1 MARFQMNNGCPE
13 RRVVIT
19 GMGVVAPNGCDLKTF
34 WHSIVKGISAGAP
47 ITRFDTSSVP
57 TKVGCELKDFDPKD
71 HMDFKKARRFERSIQ
86 YGIAASAMAVKD
98 AEIDITKM
106 NADRVGMIEGTSVSG
121 MEASFK
127 GQTAFLN
134 KGYTSMSPFTLI
146 NAYCG
151 GGSGEMAL
159 ELGIKGHAVSY
170 SSSSASG
177 NDAIGYASNMIRQDE
192 VDVVVA
198 GGTEA
203 PILAPLWG
211 AFCLTKVMTLRNDTP
226 QEAMRPLDKTR
237 DGFLLGE
244 GAGFVVL
251 EELSFALARGA
262 KIYAEVAGHGR
273 SCEAFH
279 SVSPHPEGV
288 GMRRAME
295 KALAKAR
302 MDVSEVDYI
311 NIHGTATSTNDIA
324 EIRAIQSLFGEH
336 ANRVAISSTKPVT
349 GHLMAAAGA
358 IETLV
363 CALTIKNREIP
374 FTLNLKEP
382 DEGCVGDLVSGRSR
396 PYPVKVAMNL
406 NCGFGGK
413 NACLILKEYAD

>member
-1 MARFQMNNGCPE
+1 MARFKINDDSPA

-19 GMGVVAPNGCDLKTF
+19 GMGVVAPNGCDLQTF
-34 WHSIVKGISAGAP
+34 WRSIVKGISAGGL
-47 ITRFDTSSVP
+47 ITRFDTSTVP
-57 TKVGCELKDFDPKD
+57 TKVGCELKDFDPKNY
-71 HMDFKKARRFERSIQ
+71 MDFKKARRFERSIQ
-86 YGIAASAMAVKD
+86 YGIAASAMAAKD
-98 AEIDITKM
+98 AGIDFHKM
-106 NADRVGMIEGTSVSG
+106 DADRVGIIEGTSVSG
-121 MEASFK
+121 MESSFK
-127 GQTAFLN
+127 GQTAYLN

-177 NDAIGYASNMIRQDE
+177 NDAIGYATNMIRQDE

-203 PILAPLWG
+203 PLLAPLWG
-211 AFCLTKVMTLRNDTP
+211 AFCLTKVMTMRNDTP
-226 QEAMRPLDKTR
+226 QEAMRPLDRSR

-244 GAGFVVL
+244 GAGFLVL

-262 KIYAEVAGHGR
+262 KIYAEIASHGR

-279 SVSPHPEGV
+279 SVSPHPDGV

-295 KALAKAR
+295 KALARAR
-302 MDVSEVDYI
+302 MECSEVNYI

-324 EIRAIQSLFGEH
+324 EIRAIQGLFGER
-336 ANRVAISSTKPVT
+336 ADRVAISSTKPVT
-349 GHLMAAAGA
+349 GHLLAAAGA
-358 IETLV
+358 IETIV

-374 FTLNLKEP
+374 FTLNLRDP
-382 DEGCVGDLVSGRSR
+382 DEGCVGDLVMGRSR
-396 PYPVKVAMNL
+396 PYPVRVAMNL